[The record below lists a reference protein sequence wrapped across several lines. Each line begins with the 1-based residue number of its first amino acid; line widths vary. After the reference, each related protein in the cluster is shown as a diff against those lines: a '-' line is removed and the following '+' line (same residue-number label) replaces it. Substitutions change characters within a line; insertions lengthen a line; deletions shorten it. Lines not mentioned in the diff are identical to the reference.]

1 MTPRATGLIPPL
13 GALTLGALAL
23 GACQTAP
30 TPHSGL
36 LSRYDDLAEPG
47 DSLRAVVR
55 QRRDDAASDAVE
67 RVFLEPARLAPGV
80 GENLSEND
88 RAAVLGE
95 VDRQICYEVS
105 ERFTLTEARD
115 DRTAFVR
122 TFVVRVDPTHPFGS
136 GVSAAANFLNP
147 IPVLNVR
154 APGSTGGLAVESE
167 LMAPDGRTQIAA
179 ITWGRNA
186 TVIGND
192 SPSLS
197 RVGDALQ
204 FAEPMGDAVGDAYAS
219 KAREVRDIPEPDPC
233 LRHGP
238 RNNVG
243 RSVGGFAAG
252 LVTGLYVP
260 EIERPSTPKTPP
272 EETPTTP

>member
-1 MTPRATGLIPPL
+1 MTLRVAGLLP
-13 GALTLGALAL
+13 TLGLLAL

-30 TPHSGL
+30 TPPSGL
-36 LSRYDDLAEPG
+36 LSRYDDLAKPG
-47 DSLRAVVR
+47 DSLRAVVL

-67 RVFLEPARLAPGV
+67 RVFLEPAVLAPGV
-80 GENLSEND
+80 GETLSEGD
-88 RAAVLGE
+88 RAMVLRE

-105 ERFTLTEARD
+105 ERFTLAEARD

-122 TFVVRVDPTHPFGS
+122 TFVVRLKPTNPFGS
-136 GVSAAANFLNP
+136 GVSAVANVLNP
-147 IPVLNVR
+147 VPMLNVR

-167 LMAPDGRTQIAA
+167 LMSPDGRTQIAA
-179 ITWGRNA
+179 ITWGRDA

-219 KAREVRDIPEPDPC
+219 EAREVRDIPEPDPC
-233 LRHGP
+233 LRHGA
-238 RNNVG
+238 RNDTGRNVA
-243 RSVGGFAAG
+243 GFAAG

-260 EIERPSTPKTPP
+260 EIERPAAPGDPTPATP
-272 EETPTTP
+272 